1 VGRADAPAASLP
13 SPVQCDC
20 GVIRGGGGASG
31 AACGSGDAPDAT
43 QLQDYVESEEISHA
57 GMGAPGCVAVA
68 VAPECLNAADCARGP
83 DLSNFPL
90 SFDFNYMRPT
100 IDGCSH
106 MVTRRGNRD
115 EVSRMA

>member
-68 VAPECLNAADCARGP
+68 VAPECLNATDCARGP
-83 DLSNFPL
+83 DLSNFSL